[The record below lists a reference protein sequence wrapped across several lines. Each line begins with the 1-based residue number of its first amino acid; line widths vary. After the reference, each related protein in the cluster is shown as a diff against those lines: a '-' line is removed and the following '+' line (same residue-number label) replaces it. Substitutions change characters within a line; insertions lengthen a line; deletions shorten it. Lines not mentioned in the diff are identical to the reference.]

1 MATYT
6 PVKVVDDNPKDWGYK
21 IGLMDWDDT
30 KIVFTKRGL
39 VNYLKSLDVTVD
51 TNSSQLSKLPR
62 KSQSRNTFETRK
74 LTGILFLQ
82 GYAEFGKVSG
92 LETEPAPTEASAPAA
107 QDSTRTSASPADSGW
122 IPTRRVR
129 TAPGGAQTFSFGDD
143 EPAGATA
150 SRATVPE
157 PAPQAQA
164 EPAPAAAKP
173 EYRVVDND
181 GNIFKP
187 TRRVRDNPG
196 GKDSIASLFSDN

>member
-62 KSQSRNTFETRK
+62 
-74 LTGILFLQ
+74 
-82 GYAEFGKVSG
+82 YAEFGKVSG
-92 LETEPAPTEASAPAA
+92 LETEPAPAEATAPAA

>member
-39 VNYLKSLDVTVD
+39 VNYLKHKSTDHSTSL
-51 TNSSQLSKLPR
+51 S
-62 KSQSRNTFETRK
+62 TRTP
-74 LTGILFLQ
+74 LNFPNFL
-82 GYAEFGKVSG
+82 G
-92 LETEPAPTEASAPAA
+92 TRTSAPAA